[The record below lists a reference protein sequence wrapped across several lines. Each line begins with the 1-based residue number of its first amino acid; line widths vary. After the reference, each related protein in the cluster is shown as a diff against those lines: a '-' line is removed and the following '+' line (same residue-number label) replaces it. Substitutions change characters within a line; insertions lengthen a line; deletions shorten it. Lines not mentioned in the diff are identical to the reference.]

1 MDAILMAVDTGTT
14 ILQETPMFELY
25 ASTPFAL
32 DATDPRNQFLETALR
47 EARIVHDHL
56 EHTGAPIASTAAR
69 PSPFARLRLA
79 LAGGPAA
86 STQACSTCPA

>member
-1 MDAILMAVDTGTT
+1 
-14 ILQETPMFELY
+14 MFELY

-56 EHTGAPIASTAAR
+56 EDAEPARVASEPG
-69 PSPFARLRLA
+69 PSPIARLRLA
-79 LAGGPAA
+79 FAGGATAPA
-86 STQACSTCPA
+86 QPCGTCTA